1 MNQKKLI
8 FIGIIL
14 IIVIGIGCFYAGMKY
29 QQTQR
34 RGQFLGQFNG
44 QPGRNGQFPSQFG
57 QGARAVRG
65 EIIASDDKSITV
77 KLSDGSSK
85 IVLLSDSASI
95 NKAAQGS
102 KEDLKTGEQVII
114 FGKENSDGSVT
125 AQSIQLGQTPFLSQP
140 PQR

>member
-8 FIGIIL
+8 IGIIL

-29 QQTQR
+29 QQNQR
-34 RGQFLGQFNG
+34 RSQFLGQFNG
-44 QPGRNGQFPSQFG
+44 QPGRNSQFQSRLG

-77 KLSDGSSK
+77 KLPDGSSK
-85 IVLLSDSASI
+85 IVLLSDSTNI

-102 KEDLKTGEQVII
+102 KEDLKIKEQVII

-125 AQSIQLGQTPFLSQP
+125 AQNIQLGASQFISQP